1 MQRTAG
7 TSRVEG
13 FLVDW
18 VRTRPAPEPRLPVSW
33 LTPEEKAAELQR
45 LQGERARLAAREAD
59 LMLVFAADRPEEDD
73 PADDHPGAR
82 SRDWRQTEPEFPGIS
97 ESCPDELGLVLGV
110 GRGTA
115 AHRLR
120 RAWSWRHR
128 LPATGAA
135 LARGALD
142 ERRAQ
147 ILADTLEHIRPAP
160 AARVEAVVLPEAAG
174 LNFAALKRRILE
186 VLLDLES
193 AAADESR
200 ALAERNADVFVEPG
214 PAGRATL
221 GAELPAEEAAEGVDF
236 LNALAQQAKADG
248 DERPI
253 GQLRAELF
261 SLLVR
266 GAAIGADGARASLTI
281 TAALEALEGA
291 SSRPAAVNGFAIT
304 PAHLAGLLRRVGA
317 LGLHTPEG
325 GSLTFAITDETGRLL
340 ATVSREELERLVRRG
355 DGLTPPAATE
365 SYTPTG
371 AQREFI
377 GTRDRTCRHPFCG
390 QRAGWADHDH
400 GVAHSRGGPTDC
412 TNLCCLCRTHHRLKT
427 LFRGWRFAMEP
438 DGTLHVTTPSGIT
451 RTTRPWAMRRRP
463 PPPPPPPDP
472 ADDPPPF

>member
-1 MQRTAG
+1 MQQTAG
-7 TSRVEG
+7 TSTVEG

-33 LTPEEKAAELQR
+33 LTAEQKAAELQR
-45 LQGERARLAAREAD
+45 LQAQRARLAAREAD
-59 LMLVFAADRPEEDD
+59 LILGFAADRPDEDD

-97 ESCPDELGLVLGV
+97 ESFPDELGLVLGV

-115 AHRLR
+115 THRLR
-120 RAWSWRHR
+120 RAWTWRHR

-135 LARGALD
+135 LRRGALD

-147 ILADTLEHIRPAP
+147 ILADTLEHTRPAL

-186 VLLDLES
+186 VLLDLDP

-200 ALAERNADVFVEPG
+200 TLAERNADVFVEPG
-214 PAGRATL
+214 PDGRATL
-221 GAELPAEEAAEGVDF
+221 GADLPAEEAAEGFDF
-236 LNALAQQAKADG
+236 LNTLAQQAKADG
-248 DERPI
+248 DPRPI
-253 GQLRAELF
+253 GQLRNELF

-266 GAAIGADGARASLTI
+266 GAAIGAAGARASLTI
-281 TAALEALEGA
+281 TAALEALKGA
-291 SSRPAAVNGFAIT
+291 STAPAQVNGFAIT
-304 PAHLAGLLRRVGA
+304 PAHLADLLRRIGA
-317 LGLHTPEG
+317 LGLQTPEG
-325 GSLTFAITDETGRLL
+325 GSLTFALTDETGRLL
-340 ATVSREELERLVRRG
+340 ATASLADLQRLVKRG
-355 DGLTPPAATE
+355 AGLNPPAATDR
-365 SYTPTG
+365 YTPTG

-377 GTRDRTCRHPFCG
+377 GTRDRTCRMPYCG
-390 QRAGWADHDH
+390 QRVGWADHDH
-400 GVAHSRGGPTDC
+400 VVAHSRGGPTDC

-427 LFRGWRFAMEP
+427 LFRGWRFAMDP
-438 DGTLHVTTPSGIT
+438 DGTLHVTTPSGVT

-463 PPPPPPPDP
+463 PPPPPPDP

>member
-1 MQRTAG
+1 MTTAAPH
-7 TSRVEG
+7 SFEEIV
-13 FLVDW
+13 VDVAW
-18 VRTRPAPEPRLPVSW
+18 RPAVARPAPVASLS
-33 LTPEEKAAELQR
+33 PEEKAAELQR

-59 LMLVFAADRPEEDD
+59 LMLGFAADRPEDDD
-73 PADDHPGAR
+73 PSEDHPGAR

-97 ESCPDELGLVLGV
+97 EFFPDELGLVLGV

-135 LARGALD
+135 LRRGELD

-147 ILADTLEHIRPAP
+147 ILADTLEHIRPAL

-186 VLLDLES
+186 VLLALDPGS
-193 AAADESR
+193 ADEGR
-200 ALAERNADVFVEPG
+200 TLAERNADVFVEPG
-214 PAGRATL
+214 PDGGATL
-221 GAELPAEEAAEGVDF
+221 GAELPAEEAAEGFDF
-236 LNALAQQAKADG
+236 LNTLAQQAKADG
-248 DERPI
+248 DPRPI

-281 TAALEALEGA
+281 TAALKALEGT
-291 SSRPAAVNGFAIT
+291 SSRPAEVNGFAIT
-304 PAHLAGLLRRVGA
+304 PAHLAGLLRRIGA
-317 LGLHTPEG
+317 LGLHTPGG
-325 GSLTFAITDETGRLL
+325 GSLTFATTDATGRLL

-355 DGLTPPAATE
+355 DGLNPPAATE

-390 QRAGWADHDH
+390 QRVGWADHDH

-427 LFRGWRFAMEP
+427 LFRGWLFVMEP
-438 DGTLHVTTPSGIT
+438 DGTLHVTTPSGVT

-463 PPPPPPPDP
+463 PPPPPPDP